1 MYKKI
6 FTCILWGIAVT
17 GCVANPNP
25 SSRSYPYLEVQTGPI
40 RSRPLQAFWKL
51 AGDPQISGQDYRLVI
66 HAIQLSGQTTLLLY
80 SLAGTGARQLA
91 ASADIQ
97 VVDDQGQ
104 VSLLIAA
111 VPVLERPGLPEVGGL
126 RFERR
131 VIGANELYLRINPKQ
146 GDGERLE
153 TRLAWFERPRTIW
166 III

>member
-1 MYKKI
+1 M
-6 FTCILWGIAVT
+6 
-17 GCVANPNP
+17 
-25 SSRSYPYLEVQTGPI
+25 
-40 RSRPLQAFWKL
+40 
-51 AGDPQISGQDYRLVI
+51 
-66 HAIQLSGQTTLLLY
+66 
-80 SLAGTGARQLA
+80 
-91 ASADIQ
+91 
-97 VVDDQGQ
+97 
-104 VSLLIAA
+104 VSLLLAA